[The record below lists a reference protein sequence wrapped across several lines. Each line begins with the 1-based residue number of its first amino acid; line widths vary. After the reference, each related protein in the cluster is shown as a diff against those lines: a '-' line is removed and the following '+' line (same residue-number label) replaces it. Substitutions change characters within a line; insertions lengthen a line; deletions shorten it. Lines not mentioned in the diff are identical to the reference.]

1 MRNLFRIHFLWV
13 LPGNSE
19 TTSAMAGT
27 NRRFPRYVALG
38 ALLIYVLTLSRIH
51 AVGLPLVNA
60 LRLPRSQCRR

>member
-1 MRNLFRIHFLWV
+1 
-13 LPGNSE
+13 
-19 TTSAMAGT
+19 MAGT